1 MMSLPAHARLLSL
14 LILGLWAPF
23 AGAEDI
29 WVVATQNVR
38 LPTTLTRT
46 ETANLFLGLGNIH
59 PGLQPFDQRDPD
71 LRERFYREVAGLS
84 LASVRAHRAKQVF
97 TGRGLPPAMLSAE
110 EVEKALGGKT
120 NIVSYVPAGR
130 LPAGS
135 KVLLILESGEP
146 K

>member
-14 LILGLWAPF
+14 LIFGLWAPL
-23 AGAEDI
+23 ASAEDI
-29 WVVATQNVR
+29 WVVAAQNLR
-38 LPTTLTRT
+38 FSTSLTRT
-46 ETANLFLGLGNIH
+46 ETANLFLGLGNAN
-59 PGLQPFDQRDPD
+59 PGLQPYDQRDPD

-97 TGRGLPPAMLSAE
+97 TGRGLPPTMLSAE
-110 EVEKALGGKT
+110 EVEKTLREKANVVT
-120 NIVSYVPAGR
+120 YVPAGR

>member
-38 LPTTLTRT
+38 LPTALTRT
-46 ETANLFLGLGNIH
+46 EAANLFLGLGNAH

-71 LRERFYREVAGLS
+71 LRERFYHEVAGLS

-97 TGRGLPPAMLSAE
+97 TGRGRPPAMLSAD
-110 EVEKALGGKT
+110 EVENTLREKGNAVT
-120 NIVSYVPAGR
+120 YIPAGR

-135 KVLLILESGEP
+135 KVLLILESGES